1 MTGWPRGLVSAT
13 DMVLEVV
20 SVMMFMVLMVKNGLG

>member
-1 MTGWPRGLVSAT
+1 MDWLQGLVIAT

-20 SVMMFMVLMVKNGLG
+20 LVMMFMVLMVKNGLG

>member
-1 MTGWPRGLVSAT
+1 MTGWPQGLVSAT
-13 DMVLEVV
+13 DTVLEVV